1 MERKAWENL
10 DAARALLELEDP
22 CPNAAVSRAYYAAY
36 HACWFAMNE
45 AGYETPEARPGIFYF
60 HHGDLPSEAS
70 EAGVL
75 DTWAS
80 DELEKLRVWRVSADY
95 LEDEVTVDEAE
106 LAFKTADAFVRGLLG
121 EESKW

>member
-60 HHGDLPSEAS
+60 KHRQLPSKAS
-70 EAGVL
+70 EVGVL
-75 DTWAS
+75 DTSAS
-80 DELEKLRVWRVSADY
+80 DELEKLRTWRVAADY
-95 LEDEVTVDEAE
+95 LEDELTVEEAE
-106 LAFKTADAFVRGLLG
+106 LAFEAADAFVRGLLG
-121 EESKW
+121 EEPSW

>member
-10 DAARALLELEDP
+10 DAARVLLGLEDP
-22 CPNAAVSRAYYAAY
+22 CPNAAASRAYYAAY

-45 AGYETPEARPGIFYF
+45 AGYETPEAHPGIFYF
-60 HHGDLPSEAS
+60 HHRQLPSEAV

-75 DTWAS
+75 DTRAS
-80 DELEKLRVWRVSADY
+80 DELEKLRIWRVSADY
-95 LEDEVTVDEAE
+95 LKDELTVDEAE

-121 EESKW
+121 EEPSW

>member
-10 DAARALLELEDP
+10 DAARALLGLEDP

-45 AGYETPEARPGIFYF
+45 AGYETPEARPGVFYF
-60 HHGDLPSEAS
+60 HHGDLPSEAC

-75 DTWAS
+75 DTRAS
-80 DELEKLRVWRVSADY
+80 DALEQLRIWRVRADY
-95 LEDEVTVDEAE
+95 FQDELTVQQAE
-106 LAFKTADAFVRGLLG
+106 LAVGTADVFVRRLLG
-121 EESKW
+121 EEATW